1 MPPDRRRLLLIGML
15 VLLLAVVGWTYFGS
29 GNAPAPAPAAA
40 GGSAAGRR
48 QNQAAKGADPLPE
61 AEAVRLSSLSQ
72 SRDEPSSATRNPFKY
87 QREASGGK
95 GTTEKP
101 PVFQPVQPSEVTA
114 PAGPAPPPP
123 IPLKFIGVLEK
134 TDGNRWAVLS
144 VGEGRAPLHGKEGDI
159 IDGRYRILKIGNE
172 SIDLAYLD
180 GRGRQTIRLTG
191 Q

>member
-1 MPPDRRRLLLIGML
+1 VPPDRRRLLLIGVL
-15 VLLLAVVGWTYFGS
+15 VLLVVVAGWTYFGS
-29 GNAPAPAPAAA
+29 GSAPPPTPAAA
-40 GGSAAGRR
+40 GASAAGRR
-48 QNQAAKGADPLPE
+48 QNQAAKGAEPLPE

-72 SRDEPSSATRNPFKY
+72 SRDEPSSATRNPFKFR
-87 QREASGGK
+87 REAPGG
-95 GTTEKP
+95 GTATEKP
-101 PVFQPVQPSEVTA
+101 PVFQPVQPSDVTA
-114 PAGPAPPPP
+114 PAGPPPPPP

>member
-1 MPPDRRRLLLIGML
+1 VPPERRRLLLIGVL
-15 VLLLAVVGWTYFGS
+15 VLLLAVAGWTYFGS
-29 GNAPAPAPAAA
+29 GSTPTAGPAAA
-40 GGSAAGRR
+40 GGSATGRR
-48 QNQAAKGADPLPE
+48 QNQAAKGAEPLPE

-72 SRDEPSSATRNPFKY
+72 SRDEPSSATRNPFKF
-87 QREASGGK
+87 QREAASKGK
-95 GTTEKP
+95 TPEAP
-101 PVFQPVQPSEVTA
+101 PVFTPVQPSETT